1 MTNFSETLF
10 RCHAIGNIMTE
21 SRGKSNLEKY
31 NDAVAL
37 LAEEN
42 AKYEAISN
50 KTSKSAFNGAGKTF
64 LIFSTA
70 ICTTI
75 LSVGL

>member
-10 RCHAIGNIMTE
+10 RCHALGNIMTE
-21 SRGKSNLEKY
+21 SRGKSNLDKY

-42 AKYEAISN
+42 IKYE
-50 KTSKSAFNGAGKTF
+50 
-64 LIFSTA
+64 
-70 ICTTI
+70 
-75 LSVGL
+75 